1 MTIQGQFKGFA
12 KLLNFVLKNHS
23 HNRKCHLKGNFR
35 NLMTN
40 FKMLLRPM
48 CLLNAHIDGVE
59 SWDARM
65 APSNSGSLPIWSL
78 RQARLTFLPFDHR
91 ADAAC
96 VQSYSIQQATCM
108 PHVQFYHGF
117 GSHGTHYITLHTHM
131 LARTHACAHACA
143 RALVLKIRVF
153 RKLRVAYM
161 RWETSP
167 IQREVPKSK
176 FVL

>member
-1 MTIQGQFKGFA
+1 MPPQGQFSEFDDELQDAPQTYVFA
-12 KLLNFVLKNHS
+12 KRTYWWSGKLG
-23 HNRKCHLKGNFR
+23 C
-35 NLMTN
+35 T
-40 FKMLLRPM
+40 
-48 CLLNAHIDGVE
+48 D
-59 SWDARM
+59 
-65 APSNSGSLPIWSL
+65 GSLQLWIPPNLEL

-161 RWETSP
+161 RWETSTF
-167 IQREVPKSK
+167 QREVPTSK